1 MKRILLA
8 IVLFVMLVS
17 AAAAEHFHYRHDC
30 PPPRYRYD
38 HHHYH
43 GRGYYDSPRFYRW
56 REYNRNELRY
66 HSDGTWSYYYT
77 F

>member
-8 IVLFVMLVS
+8 IVLFVTLVS
-17 AAAAEHFHYRHDC
+17 AAAAEHFRYRHDC

-43 GRGYYDSPRFYRW
+43 GWGYDSPRFYRW
-56 REYNRNELRY
+56 REYNQNQLWL
-66 HSDGTWSYYYT
+66 HSDGTWSYRYS